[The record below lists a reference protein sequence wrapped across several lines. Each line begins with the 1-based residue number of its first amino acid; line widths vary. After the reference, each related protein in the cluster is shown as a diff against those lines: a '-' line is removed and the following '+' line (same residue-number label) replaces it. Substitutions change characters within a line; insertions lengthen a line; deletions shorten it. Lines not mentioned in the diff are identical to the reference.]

1 MGQHCSIEVWLAQT
15 LENSLL
21 NDPEERSKYGIKTIN
36 AKGYFF
42 GISDSADPIET
53 KIPEEIALITET
65 STLPFEDLIESY
77 MFSWMM
83 TNFHCFGWTQLIS
96 RFLRIQNDFSYKCFY
111 EALFDFIRNQNESKL
126 IFDQCNIT
134 KKRITKYLNHGDI
147 DINLRNE
154 LGFEMKFV
162 GHNLI

>member
-1 MGQHCSIEVWLAQT
+1 
-15 LENSLL
+15 
-21 NDPEERSKYGIKTIN
+21 
-36 AKGYFF
+36 
-42 GISDSADPIET
+42 
-53 KIPEEIALITET
+53 
-65 STLPFEDLIESY
+65 

-126 IFDQCNIT
+126 IFDQYNIT

-162 GHNLI
+162 GHNLIYASQMVFRHHHQQTMPTAATVSVSAPKRIPTDRVTGAYFPCL